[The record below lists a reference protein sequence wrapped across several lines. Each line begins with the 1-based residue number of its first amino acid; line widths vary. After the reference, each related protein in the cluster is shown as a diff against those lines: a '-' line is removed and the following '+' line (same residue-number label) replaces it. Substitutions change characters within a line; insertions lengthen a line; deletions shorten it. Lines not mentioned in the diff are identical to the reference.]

1 VAQVDRARLNGTV
14 VDTSGR
20 ALPQAHITAV
30 QNATG
35 LRRETISSPS
45 GTYDIP
51 ELPVGIYDVSFVHDG
66 FKALTFVNVVQTV
79 GRTRIL
85 NATLHLS
92 GGEERAG
99 GVGEFRAVGYD
110 IGRAAD
116 TRGTDADQGIA
127 SQRQAL
133 VLADGGIAVRGRYR
147 RQQPAGDADSR
158 AGAAM
163 TITLLTTAS
172 TPPTSSTSRNKRMFD
187 AIEEFRVDSMLATAE
202 AGGKGGPQLAA
213 TSPSGTNQWHGGTF
227 EFFRNNVFDARQPVP
242 NAARDSVFVTDRFL
256 EASEGNEAYT

>member
-1 VAQVDRARLNGTV
+1 MGLGMGVHFQAGRRLTSGEVERFIAMLITLSVGSLALAQVDRARLNGRV

-35 LRRETISSPS
+35 FRRETISSPS

-66 FKALTFVNVVQTV
+66 FKALTLCEPGADSRENTHPKRDLALL
-79 GRTRIL
+79 GRRGT
-85 NATLHLS
+85 S
-92 GGEERAG
+92 G

-127 SQRQAL
+127 SQRQEL
-133 VLADGGIAVRGRYR
+133 VHADGGSTGRGRYR
-147 RQQPAGDADSR
+147 RQQPAG
-158 AGAAM
+158 GV
-163 TITLLTTAS
+163 IH
-172 TPPTSSTSRNKRMFD
+172 
-187 AIEEFRVDSMLATAE
+187 
-202 AGGKGGPQLAA
+202 GQGP
-213 TSPSGTNQWHGGTF
+213 
-227 EFFRNNVFDARQPVP
+227 R
-242 NAARDSVFVTDRFL
+242 
-256 EASEGNEAYT
+256 